1 MSKEPTESTKTMSE
15 EPTDQEAQDAAAL
28 QRHLDAEDLPS
39 IEERVAAIEKFIEEE
54 MQ

>member
-1 MSKEPTESTKTMSE
+1 MSE
-15 EPTDQEAQDAAAL
+15 EPTTDQEAQDAAAL